1 MSDSQA
7 QPPGQAPHGGTT
19 ADGQQLI
26 QRLGARTADVGGIPV
41 NRIMPQRQ
49 RRLIGAW
56 CFLDHAGPAVFSAGD
71 PSGDSLSPGNKGLRV
86 GPHPHTCLQTFTWM
100 LAGEIL
106 HRDSLG
112 SEQVIRPGELNL
124 MTAGHGITHT
134 EESVAGS
141 RELHAAQLW
150 IALPHQDRHTRP
162 RFDHYNDLPRW
173 TDQGADFTLLTGAFM
188 GHQAPTLAFSPL
200 VGVDLFS
207 PGNNRLDLPLRTDFE
222 YGVLVLEGQLT
233 INQQRFES
241 NELGYLGSG
250 RRQVALALEPG
261 SRVLLL
267 GGEPLND
274 NILLWWNFVGH
285 SKAEI
290 TEAQRQWE
298 AGDERFGE
306 VPGFDGQRLTPPP
319 IPWATPSD

>member
-1 MSDSQA
+1 MSDSQPR
-7 QPPGQAPHGGTT
+7 PPRKDGTT
-19 ADGQQLI
+19 DGPQPL

-41 NRIMPQRQ
+41 NRILPQRA

-56 CFLDHAGPAVFSAGD
+56 CFLDHAGPSVFPAD
-71 PSGDSLSPGNKGLRV
+71 DASGDSLSPGNKGLRV

-134 EESVAGS
+134 EESLADS

-150 IALPHQDRHTRP
+150 IALPYQDRHTRP

-173 TDQGADFTLLTGAFM
+173 TGQGVDFTLLTGAFM
-188 GHQAPTLAFSPL
+188 GHKAPTLAFSPL
-200 VGVDLFS
+200 VGVDLLS
-207 PGNNRLDLPLRTDFE
+207 PGSGRLTLPLRADFE
-222 YGVLVLEGQLT
+222 YGVLVLEGRLT
-233 INQQRFES
+233 LGEQRFES

-250 RRQVALALEPG
+250 RQQVELALEPG
-261 SRVLLL
+261 TRMLLL
-267 GGEPLND
+267 GGEPLSD
-274 NILLWWNFVGH
+274 SILLWWNFVGH

-290 TEAQRQWE
+290 IEAQRQWE

-306 VPGFDGQRLTPPP
+306 VSGFDGQRLMPPP
-319 IPWATPSD
+319 IPWTTSSD